1 MTRRFA
7 SGLLLATLPVVALAQ
22 SSSAPTTT
30 KDEDRIYDEVR
41 RNLAP
46 DSDVRGAGITVDVK
60 GATVTLTGRIRS
72 EKAREKATR
81 LAKKVKGVKD
91 VTNLLK
97 LPDEK

>member
-1 MTRRFA
+1 MTRRHA
-7 SGLLLATLPVVALAQ
+7 SGLLLAILPGLALAQ
-22 SSSAPTTT
+22 T

-41 RNLAP
+41 RKLTL
-46 DSDVRGAGITVDVK
+46 DTEVRGAGITVDVK
-60 GATVTLTGRIRS
+60 GTSVTLTGRIRS

-81 LAKKVKGVKD
+81 LAKQIKGVKE

>member
-1 MTRRFA
+1 MTRRYA
-7 SGLLLATLPVVALAQ
+7 SGLLLAILPGLALAQ
-22 SSSAPTTT
+22 T

-41 RNLAP
+41 RKLAL

-60 GATVTLTGRIRS
+60 GGTITLTGRIRS

-81 LAKKVKGVKD
+81 LTKQVKGVKE
-91 VTNLLK
+91 VMNLLK

>member
-1 MTRRFA
+1 MTRRYA
-7 SGLLLATLPVVALAQ
+7 SGLLLAFLPALALAQ
-22 SSSAPTTT
+22 S

-41 RNLAP
+41 RNLAL
-46 DSDVRGAGITVDVK
+46 DSEVRGAGIVVDVK
-60 GATVTLTGRIRS
+60 GSAITLNGRVRS
-72 EKAREKATR
+72 QKAKDKATR